1 MDQSLRL
8 AGASP
13 ASAAFP
19 ELEPATGRAATEVA
33 PKSRVRHK
41 FRLPVRNLH
50 QNLPSLGNVH
60 SSVMSFRNIHEHG
73 TLLTKYLEARK
84 SIFIDTLHW
93 NVSEAEGMEFDQY
106 DTPACQWVVLHQF
119 GEIVGG
125 VRLLPT
131 TAKCGIYSYML
142 RDAQRGLL
150 DSIPTDVLFFE
161 APVRANVW
169 EASRFFIAETV
180 PAARRLSVQH
190 MLFEGMARTAYQNGA
205 TSILGIV
212 PAVWSRWARR
222 IGAGATP
229 VGSKFS
235 IDGAASQPVLFNIRG
250 YLS

>member
-1 MDQSLRL
+1 MDQTFRL

-13 ASAAFP
+13 ASAVFP
-19 ELEPATGRAATEVA
+19 ELEPAIGRAPTDAA
-33 PKSRVRHK
+33 PKTRVRHM
-41 FRLPVRNLH
+41 FRLPARGLH
-50 QNLPSLGNVH
+50 PKQAPLGNVH
-60 SSVMSFRNIHEHG
+60 SSVMNFRNIHEHG
-73 TLLTKYLEARK
+73 TLLAKYLEARK
-84 SIFIDTLHW
+84 SIFIDSLRW
-93 NVSEAEGMEFDQY
+93 NVSEAEGMEYDQY

-131 TAKCGIYSYML
+131 TAKCGIYTYML

-161 APVRANVW
+161 APVRSKVW

-190 MLFEGMARTAYQNGA
+190 MLFESMARTAYQNGA

-229 VGSKFS
+229 VGPKFS
-235 IDGAASQPVLFNIRG
+235 IDGVASQPVLFNIRG